1 MIAANSTETRIIKC
15 SCCGAEHQQ
24 YPRTIM
30 FNNEPLKA
38 PPEPRLNRH
47 DRRAKDARI
56 KKNIKSIVKTSRMT
70 GLKYNNY

>member
-1 MIAANSTETRIIKC
+1 MIVTNSTETRIIKC
-15 SCCGAEHQQ
+15 SCCGAEFQ

-30 FNNEPLKA
+30 FSNEPLKA

-47 DRRAKDARI
+47 DRRAKDARV

-70 GLKYNNY
+70 GLKYTNY